1 MTEIQSGVPERLQPS
16 ATLPQLKQEFEH
28 WQKMEANANGLGRVL
43 EAMVAS
49 QKKMMGIGVQVK
61 KIIVLCA
68 KLSGITYS
76 ILFVG
81 Y

>member
-61 KIIVLCA
+61 KNNCIQ
-68 KLSGITYS
+68 KLSGITCS